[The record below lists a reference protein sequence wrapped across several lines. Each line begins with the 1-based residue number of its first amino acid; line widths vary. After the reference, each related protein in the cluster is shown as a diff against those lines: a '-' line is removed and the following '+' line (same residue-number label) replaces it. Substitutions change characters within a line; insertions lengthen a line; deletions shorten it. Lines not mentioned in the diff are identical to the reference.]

1 MGLLGHVQGQISCSL
16 ELTPLE
22 TGAAHRQGTD
32 PLQGAFHGGG
42 HGAGAEHV
50 GAEVGAVVD
59 ARQHQIRCF
68 VHQFAQGQLHAIGR
82 CAAAG
87 PGGHARCKQ
96 FVRPFGAQG
105 GLQGQAVA
113 GGGAFLVGADHRDLV
128 TPGGRGRS
136 QGADPLGEDPVV
148 IADQDPHGSADGW
161 GEPKRAG
168 CLQSGP
174 FRLCSVSAP
183 VTLQQLTDQL
193 DALEQQASAE
203 IAEAADAAALEQLR
217 VGLLGK
223 KGRLS
228 GVLGAMGKLPGQE
241 RPVVGQRAN
250 VLKTQVQTLLSD
262 RLQAVQQAA
271 MAERIA
277 RESIDV
283 TAPPSG
289 IPMGH
294 RHPLITTTEEIVD
307 LFLGLGYSVAEGPE
321 VEKDHYNFTAL
332 NIPEDHP
339 ARDMQDTF
347 YLGADLLM
355 RTHTSP
361 VQIRHLEQNPPPVR
375 IVAPGRVYRRDAVDA
390 THSPVFHQV
399 EVLAIDEGLDFSHLR
414 GTVMAFLKAFFGDLP
429 VRFRASYFP
438 FTEPSA
444 EVDVQWRGRWLE
456 VMGCGM
462 VDPAVLEGLGLDPER
477 YSGFAAGLGVERFCM
492 VRHGIDDIRRLY
504 TSDLRFLEQ
513 F

>member
-1 MGLLGHVQGQISCSL
+1 M
-16 ELTPLE
+16 
-22 TGAAHRQGTD
+22 
-32 PLQGAFHGGG
+32 
-42 HGAGAEHV
+42 
-50 GAEVGAVVD
+50 
-59 ARQHQIRCF
+59 
-68 VHQFAQGQLHAIGR
+68 
-82 CAAAG
+82 
-87 PGGHARCKQ
+87 
-96 FVRPFGAQG
+96 
-105 GLQGQAVA
+105 
-113 GGGAFLVGADHRDLV
+113 
-128 TPGGRGRS
+128 
-136 QGADPLGEDPVV
+136 
-148 IADQDPHGSADGW
+148 SAT
-161 GEPKRAG
+161 
-168 CLQSGP
+168 
-174 FRLCSVSAP
+174 VS
-183 VTLQQLTDQL
+183 LQQLTDQL
-193 DALEQQASAE
+193 EALETEAAAE
-203 IAEAADAAALEQLR
+203 IAAAADADALEQLR
-217 VGLLGK
+217 VSLLGK

-228 GVLGAMGKLPGQE
+228 GVLGAMGKLPGDE
-241 RPVVGQRAN
+241 RPLVGQRAN
-250 VLKTQVQTLLSD
+250 VLKTQVQSLLSE
-262 RLQAVQQAA
+262 RLQAVKAA
-271 MAERIA
+271 ALEARIA
-277 RESIDV
+277 RETLDV
-283 TAPPSG
+283 TAAASG
-289 IPMGH
+289 VPVGH

-307 LFLGLGYSVAEGPE
+307 LFCGLGYKVVEGPE
-321 VEKDHYNFTAL
+321 VETDHYNFTAL
-332 NIPEDHP
+332 NIPPDHP

-347 YLGADLLM
+347 YLKDNLLL

-361 VQIRHLEQNPPPVR
+361 VQIRQLEQNPPPVR

>member
-1 MGLLGHVQGQISCSL
+1 M
-16 ELTPLE
+16 
-22 TGAAHRQGTD
+22 
-32 PLQGAFHGGG
+32 
-42 HGAGAEHV
+42 
-50 GAEVGAVVD
+50 
-59 ARQHQIRCF
+59 
-68 VHQFAQGQLHAIGR
+68 
-82 CAAAG
+82 
-87 PGGHARCKQ
+87 
-96 FVRPFGAQG
+96 
-105 GLQGQAVA
+105 
-113 GGGAFLVGADHRDLV
+113 
-128 TPGGRGRS
+128 
-136 QGADPLGEDPVV
+136 
-148 IADQDPHGSADGW
+148 
-161 GEPKRAG
+161 
-168 CLQSGP
+168 
-174 FRLCSVSAP
+174 SAP

-193 DALEQQASAE
+193 DALEQQAAAE

-223 KGRLS
+223 KGRIS
-228 GVLGAMGKLPGQE
+228 GVLGAMGKLPGEE
-241 RPVVGQRAN
+241 RPLVGQRAN
-250 VLKTQVQTLLSD
+250 VLKTQVQSLLGE
-262 RLQAVQQAA
+262 RLQAVKQAA

-277 RESIDV
+277 RESLDV
-283 TAPPSG
+283 TAPASG
-289 IPMGH
+289 VPMGH

-321 VEKDHYNFTAL
+321 VERDHYNFTAL

-347 YLGADLLM
+347 YLGGDLLM

-361 VQIRHLEQNPPPVR
+361 VQIRHLEENPPPVR
-375 IVAPGRVYRRDAVDA
+375 IVAPGRGYRREAVDA

>member
-1 MGLLGHVQGQISCSL
+1 M
-16 ELTPLE
+16 
-22 TGAAHRQGTD
+22 
-32 PLQGAFHGGG
+32 
-42 HGAGAEHV
+42 
-50 GAEVGAVVD
+50 
-59 ARQHQIRCF
+59 
-68 VHQFAQGQLHAIGR
+68 
-82 CAAAG
+82 
-87 PGGHARCKQ
+87 
-96 FVRPFGAQG
+96 
-105 GLQGQAVA
+105 
-113 GGGAFLVGADHRDLV
+113 
-128 TPGGRGRS
+128 
-136 QGADPLGEDPVV
+136 
-148 IADQDPHGSADGW
+148 
-161 GEPKRAG
+161 
-168 CLQSGP
+168 
-174 FRLCSVSAP
+174 SAP

-203 IAEAADAAALEQLR
+203 IADAADAAALEQLR

-223 KGRLS
+223 KGRIS
-228 GVLGAMGKLPGQE
+228 GVLGAMGKLPGDE
-241 RPVVGQRAN
+241 RPLVGQRAN
-250 VLKTQVQTLLSD
+250 VLKTQVKTLLSD

-277 RESIDV
+277 SESIDV
-283 TAPPSG
+283 TAPASG

-361 VQIRHLEQNPPPVR
+361 VQIRYLEQNPPPVR

-414 GTVMAFLKAFFGDLP
+414 GTVMAFLRAFFGDLP

>member
-1 MGLLGHVQGQISCSL
+1 M
-16 ELTPLE
+16 
-22 TGAAHRQGTD
+22 
-32 PLQGAFHGGG
+32 
-42 HGAGAEHV
+42 
-50 GAEVGAVVD
+50 
-59 ARQHQIRCF
+59 
-68 VHQFAQGQLHAIGR
+68 
-82 CAAAG
+82 
-87 PGGHARCKQ
+87 
-96 FVRPFGAQG
+96 
-105 GLQGQAVA
+105 
-113 GGGAFLVGADHRDLV
+113 
-128 TPGGRGRS
+128 
-136 QGADPLGEDPVV
+136 
-148 IADQDPHGSADGW
+148 
-161 GEPKRAG
+161 
-168 CLQSGP
+168 
-174 FRLCSVSAP
+174 SAP

-193 DALEQQASAE
+193 DALEQQASVE
-203 IAEAADAAALEQLR
+203 IAEAVDAAALEQLR

-223 KGRLS
+223 KGRIS
-228 GVLGAMGKLPGQE
+228 GVLGAMGKLPGDE

-250 VLKTQVQTLLSD
+250 VLKTQVKTLLSD

-271 MAERIA
+271 LAERIA
-277 RESIDV
+277 SESIDV

-289 IPMGH
+289 IPLGH

-321 VEKDHYNFTAL
+321 VERDHYNFTAL

-347 YLGADLLM
+347 YLGGDLLM

-399 EVLAIDEGLDFSHLR
+399 EVLAIDEGIDFSHLR

>member
-1 MGLLGHVQGQISCSL
+1 M
-16 ELTPLE
+16 
-22 TGAAHRQGTD
+22 
-32 PLQGAFHGGG
+32 
-42 HGAGAEHV
+42 
-50 GAEVGAVVD
+50 
-59 ARQHQIRCF
+59 
-68 VHQFAQGQLHAIGR
+68 
-82 CAAAG
+82 
-87 PGGHARCKQ
+87 
-96 FVRPFGAQG
+96 
-105 GLQGQAVA
+105 
-113 GGGAFLVGADHRDLV
+113 
-128 TPGGRGRS
+128 
-136 QGADPLGEDPVV
+136 
-148 IADQDPHGSADGW
+148 
-161 GEPKRAG
+161 
-168 CLQSGP
+168 
-174 FRLCSVSAP
+174 SAP

-193 DALEQQASAE
+193 DALEQQAAAE

-223 KGRLS
+223 KGRIS
-228 GVLGAMGKLPGQE
+228 GVLGAMGKLPGEE
-241 RPVVGQRAN
+241 RPLVGQRAN
-250 VLKTQVQTLLSD
+250 VLKTQVQSLLGE
-262 RLQAVQQAA
+262 RLQAVKQAA

-277 RESIDV
+277 RESLDV
-283 TAPPSG
+283 TAPASG
-289 IPMGH
+289 VPMGH

-321 VEKDHYNFTAL
+321 VERDHYNFTAL

-347 YLGADLLM
+347 YLGGDLLM

-361 VQIRHLEQNPPPVR
+361 VQIRHLEDNPPPVR

>member
-1 MGLLGHVQGQISCSL
+1 
-16 ELTPLE
+16 
-22 TGAAHRQGTD
+22 
-32 PLQGAFHGGG
+32 
-42 HGAGAEHV
+42 
-50 GAEVGAVVD
+50 
-59 ARQHQIRCF
+59 
-68 VHQFAQGQLHAIGR
+68 
-82 CAAAG
+82 
-87 PGGHARCKQ
+87 
-96 FVRPFGAQG
+96 
-105 GLQGQAVA
+105 
-113 GGGAFLVGADHRDLV
+113 
-128 TPGGRGRS
+128 
-136 QGADPLGEDPVV
+136 
-148 IADQDPHGSADGW
+148 
-161 GEPKRAG
+161 
-168 CLQSGP
+168 
-174 FRLCSVSAP
+174 VSPP

-193 DALEQQASAE
+193 DALEQQASVE
-203 IAEAADAAALEQLR
+203 IAEAVDAAALEQLR

-223 KGRLS
+223 KGRIS
-228 GVLGAMGKLPGQE
+228 GVLGAMGKLPGDE

-250 VLKTQVQTLLSD
+250 VLKTQVKTLLSD

-277 RESIDV
+277 SESIDV

-289 IPMGH
+289 IPLGH

-321 VEKDHYNFTAL
+321 VERDHYNFTAL

-347 YLGADLLM
+347 YLGGDLLM

>member
-1 MGLLGHVQGQISCSL
+1 M
-16 ELTPLE
+16 
-22 TGAAHRQGTD
+22 
-32 PLQGAFHGGG
+32 
-42 HGAGAEHV
+42 
-50 GAEVGAVVD
+50 
-59 ARQHQIRCF
+59 
-68 VHQFAQGQLHAIGR
+68 
-82 CAAAG
+82 
-87 PGGHARCKQ
+87 
-96 FVRPFGAQG
+96 
-105 GLQGQAVA
+105 
-113 GGGAFLVGADHRDLV
+113 
-128 TPGGRGRS
+128 
-136 QGADPLGEDPVV
+136 
-148 IADQDPHGSADGW
+148 
-161 GEPKRAG
+161 
-168 CLQSGP
+168 
-174 FRLCSVSAP
+174 SAP

-193 DALEQQASAE
+193 DALEQQASVE

-241 RPVVGQRAN
+241 RPLVGQRAN
-250 VLKTQVQTLLSD
+250 VLKTQVQSLLSD

-277 RESIDV
+277 RESLDV

>member
-1 MGLLGHVQGQISCSL
+1 M
-16 ELTPLE
+16 
-22 TGAAHRQGTD
+22 
-32 PLQGAFHGGG
+32 
-42 HGAGAEHV
+42 
-50 GAEVGAVVD
+50 
-59 ARQHQIRCF
+59 
-68 VHQFAQGQLHAIGR
+68 
-82 CAAAG
+82 
-87 PGGHARCKQ
+87 
-96 FVRPFGAQG
+96 
-105 GLQGQAVA
+105 
-113 GGGAFLVGADHRDLV
+113 
-128 TPGGRGRS
+128 
-136 QGADPLGEDPVV
+136 
-148 IADQDPHGSADGW
+148 
-161 GEPKRAG
+161 
-168 CLQSGP
+168 
-174 FRLCSVSAP
+174 SAP

-193 DALEQQASAE
+193 DALEQQAAAE

-223 KGRLS
+223 KGRIS
-228 GVLGAMGKLPGQE
+228 GVLGAMGKLPGEE
-241 RPVVGQRAN
+241 RPLVGQRAN
-250 VLKTQVQTLLSD
+250 VLKTQVQSLLGE
-262 RLQAVQQAA
+262 RLQAVKQAA

-277 RESIDV
+277 RESLDV
-283 TAPPSG
+283 TAPASG
-289 IPMGH
+289 VPMGH

-321 VEKDHYNFTAL
+321 VERDHYNFTAL

-347 YLGADLLM
+347 YLGGDLLM

-361 VQIRHLEQNPPPVR
+361 VQIRHLEENPPPVR

-414 GTVMAFLKAFFGDLP
+414 GTVSHFLKAFFGDLP

-462 VDPAVLEGLGLDPER
+462 VDPAVLEGMGLDPER
-477 YSGFAAGLGVERFCM
+477 WSGFAAGLGVERFCM
-492 VRHGIDDIRRLY
+492 VRHGIDDIRRLF

>member
-1 MGLLGHVQGQISCSL
+1 M
-16 ELTPLE
+16 
-22 TGAAHRQGTD
+22 
-32 PLQGAFHGGG
+32 
-42 HGAGAEHV
+42 
-50 GAEVGAVVD
+50 
-59 ARQHQIRCF
+59 
-68 VHQFAQGQLHAIGR
+68 
-82 CAAAG
+82 
-87 PGGHARCKQ
+87 
-96 FVRPFGAQG
+96 
-105 GLQGQAVA
+105 
-113 GGGAFLVGADHRDLV
+113 
-128 TPGGRGRS
+128 
-136 QGADPLGEDPVV
+136 
-148 IADQDPHGSADGW
+148 SAT
-161 GEPKRAG
+161 
-168 CLQSGP
+168 
-174 FRLCSVSAP
+174 

-193 DALEQQASAE
+193 DALEQQAAAE
-203 IAEAADAAALEQLR
+203 IAAAGDSQALEQLR

-223 KGRLS
+223 KGKIS
-228 GVLGAMGKLPGQE
+228 AVLGSMGKLHGSD
-241 RPVVGQRAN
+241 RPLVGQRAN
-250 VLKTQVQTLLSD
+250 VLKTQVQTLLAD
-262 RLQAVQQAA
+262 RLQAVKQAA

-277 RESIDV
+277 LESLDV
-283 TAPPSG
+283 TAPASG
-289 IPMGH
+289 MPMGH

-321 VEKDHYNFTAL
+321 VEQDHYNFTAL

-347 YLGADLLM
+347 YLQNDLLL

-399 EVLAIDEGLDFSHLR
+399 EVLAIDAGLDFSHLR

-444 EVDVQWRGRWLE
+444 EVDVHWRGRWLE

-462 VDPAVLEGLGLDPER
+462 VDPAVLEGLGLDPKR

>member
-1 MGLLGHVQGQISCSL
+1 M
-16 ELTPLE
+16 
-22 TGAAHRQGTD
+22 
-32 PLQGAFHGGG
+32 
-42 HGAGAEHV
+42 
-50 GAEVGAVVD
+50 
-59 ARQHQIRCF
+59 
-68 VHQFAQGQLHAIGR
+68 
-82 CAAAG
+82 
-87 PGGHARCKQ
+87 
-96 FVRPFGAQG
+96 
-105 GLQGQAVA
+105 
-113 GGGAFLVGADHRDLV
+113 
-128 TPGGRGRS
+128 
-136 QGADPLGEDPVV
+136 
-148 IADQDPHGSADGW
+148 
-161 GEPKRAG
+161 
-168 CLQSGP
+168 
-174 FRLCSVSAP
+174 SAP

-193 DALEQQASAE
+193 DALEQQASVA
-203 IAEAADAAALEQLR
+203 IAEAVDAEALEQLR

-223 KGRLS
+223 KGRIS
-228 GVLGAMGKLPGQE
+228 GVLGAMGKLPGDD

-250 VLKTQVQTLLSD
+250 VLKTQVKMLLSD
-262 RLQAVQQAA
+262 RLQAVQKAA

-277 RESIDV
+277 SESIDV

-289 IPMGH
+289 IPLGH

-321 VEKDHYNFTAL
+321 VERDHYNFTAL

-347 YLGADLLM
+347 YLGGDLLM

-462 VDPAVLEGLGLDPER
+462 VDPAVLEGLGLDPDR

>member
-1 MGLLGHVQGQISCSL
+1 M
-16 ELTPLE
+16 
-22 TGAAHRQGTD
+22 
-32 PLQGAFHGGG
+32 
-42 HGAGAEHV
+42 
-50 GAEVGAVVD
+50 
-59 ARQHQIRCF
+59 
-68 VHQFAQGQLHAIGR
+68 
-82 CAAAG
+82 
-87 PGGHARCKQ
+87 
-96 FVRPFGAQG
+96 
-105 GLQGQAVA
+105 
-113 GGGAFLVGADHRDLV
+113 
-128 TPGGRGRS
+128 
-136 QGADPLGEDPVV
+136 
-148 IADQDPHGSADGW
+148 
-161 GEPKRAG
+161 
-168 CLQSGP
+168 
-174 FRLCSVSAP
+174 SAP

-193 DALEQQASAE
+193 DALEQQAAAE

-223 KGRLS
+223 KGRIS

-241 RPVVGQRAN
+241 RPLVGQRAN
-250 VLKTQVQTLLSD
+250 VLKTQVQSLLGE
-262 RLQAVQQAA
+262 RLQAVKQAA

-277 RESIDV
+277 KESLDV
-283 TAPPSG
+283 TAPATG
-289 IPMGH
+289 VPMGH
-294 RHPLITTTEEIVD
+294 RHPLVTTTEEIVD

-321 VEKDHYNFTAL
+321 VERDHYNFTAL

-347 YLGADLLM
+347 YLGGDLLM

-361 VQIRHLEQNPPPVR
+361 VQIRHLEDNPPPVR
-375 IVAPGRVYRRDAVDA
+375 IVAPGRVYRRDAADA

>member
-1 MGLLGHVQGQISCSL
+1 M
-16 ELTPLE
+16 
-22 TGAAHRQGTD
+22 
-32 PLQGAFHGGG
+32 
-42 HGAGAEHV
+42 
-50 GAEVGAVVD
+50 
-59 ARQHQIRCF
+59 
-68 VHQFAQGQLHAIGR
+68 
-82 CAAAG
+82 
-87 PGGHARCKQ
+87 
-96 FVRPFGAQG
+96 
-105 GLQGQAVA
+105 
-113 GGGAFLVGADHRDLV
+113 
-128 TPGGRGRS
+128 
-136 QGADPLGEDPVV
+136 
-148 IADQDPHGSADGW
+148 
-161 GEPKRAG
+161 
-168 CLQSGP
+168 
-174 FRLCSVSAP
+174 SAP

-193 DALEQQASAE
+193 DALEQQAAAE

-223 KGRLS
+223 KGRIS
-228 GVLGAMGKLPGQE
+228 GLLGAMGKLPGEE
-241 RPVVGQRAN
+241 RPLVGQRAN
-250 VLKTQVQTLLSD
+250 VLKTQVQSLLGE
-262 RLQAVQQAA
+262 RLQAVKQAA

-277 RESIDV
+277 RESLDV
-283 TAPPSG
+283 TAPASG
-289 IPMGH
+289 VPMGH

-321 VEKDHYNFTAL
+321 VERDHYNFTAL

-347 YLGADLLM
+347 YLGGDLLM

-361 VQIRHLEQNPPPVR
+361 VQIRHLEENPPPVR

>member
-1 MGLLGHVQGQISCSL
+1 M
-16 ELTPLE
+16 
-22 TGAAHRQGTD
+22 
-32 PLQGAFHGGG
+32 
-42 HGAGAEHV
+42 
-50 GAEVGAVVD
+50 
-59 ARQHQIRCF
+59 
-68 VHQFAQGQLHAIGR
+68 
-82 CAAAG
+82 
-87 PGGHARCKQ
+87 
-96 FVRPFGAQG
+96 
-105 GLQGQAVA
+105 
-113 GGGAFLVGADHRDLV
+113 
-128 TPGGRGRS
+128 
-136 QGADPLGEDPVV
+136 
-148 IADQDPHGSADGW
+148 
-161 GEPKRAG
+161 
-168 CLQSGP
+168 
-174 FRLCSVSAP
+174 SAP

-271 MAERIA
+271 MAERVA

-462 VDPAVLEGLGLDPER
+462 VDPAVLEGMGLDPER
-477 YSGFAAGLGVERFCM
+477 WSGFAAGLGVERFCM
-492 VRHGIDDIRRLY
+492 VRHGIDDIRRLF